1 MLRVYRRNL
10 LDEIERYLCYVF
22 YAPAPRVGAL
32 SDDARLTFDVCLS
45 RTSGLSRDQ
54 TERPRKT
61 KIGTEVARVTR
72 DSYTTF
78 KVRSS

>member
-45 RTSGLSRDQ
+45 IAYIGPKSR
-54 TERPRKT
+54 TERLRQT
-61 KIGTEVARVTR
+61 KIGTEVASPRHT
-72 DSYTTF
+72 
-78 KVRSS
+78 